1 MICFDQN
8 QRIHDDLRPF
18 SWDAPYSWWA
28 FRTDR
33 SLFLVL
39 CSSSDALDWLS
50 DWGNQFNKAAS
61 APSFVEHLQRLQ
73 KIEACLQR
81 HLGLGSFHPSM
92 TSSHAEYEHNLFGG
106 SSSQLVQPA
115 IFGLPGGFFARTTI
129 YPQNDEPWKW
139 CFLLNMAF
147 FGIYV
152 RFLAG
157 KKIYNHQECTKPC
170 KSWDQLPF
178 PQLVF
183 LQDFWLPSN
192 RSSNVNHPSGCFR
205 R

>member
-1 MICFDQN
+1 MGLVLICFDQN
-8 QRIHDDLRPF
+8 QRIHDDLQPF

-81 HLGLGSFHPSM
+81 HLGSFHPSM
-92 TSSHAEYEHNLFGG
+92 TSSHAEYEHNFAH

-115 IFGLPGGFFARTTI
+115 IFGLPGGFFVHTTI
-129 YPQNDEPWKW
+129 YPQNDGPWKW

-147 FGIYV
+147 LVSMLNFWQAKRFTTTRNVQNPVNNGINYLSLNWFEH
-152 RFLAG
+152 R
-157 KKIYNHQECTKPC
+157 
-170 KSWDQLPF
+170 
-178 PQLVF
+178 
-183 LQDFWLPSN
+183 N
-192 RSSNVNHPSGCFR
+192 RNSNHPSGCFR